1 MPRNLR
7 FLGLPLGMLGGFALA
22 LYTLPSIAILSS
34 RPLTAFQ
41 GPGIA
46 ILVAGTLIGGVLGF
60 FLVPAVVMWIWQ
72 GTKAVENLVQK
83 MPVVDIVTGSVGLI
97 IGLIIANLLGAAFRS
112 VPGMSIILPTVGSV
126 VFGYL
131 GVTIAL
137 KKHGDIVALLGN
149 THRRDRSASVETGR
163 SMILDTS
170 VIIDGRIADIAST
183 GFLDGRLI
191 IPSFVLEELRHIADS
206 SDVLKRNRGRRGLD
220 ILNRIQQEARLPVQV
235 YERDF
240 GGHLEV
246 DDKLIRLARIL
257 NAPVVT
263 NDYNLNKV
271 ASLHGVQVLNIND
284 LANAVKPMVIPGEE
298 MVVQIIRDGKE
309 PGQGVGYLDDGTMIV
324 VDGGKR
330 YTGES
335 VEVVVT
341 SVLQTSAGRMIF
353 ARPLESHEAAR
364 AAP

>member
-1 MPRNLR
+1 MPRKLR
-7 FLGLPLGMLGGFALA
+7 FLGLPLGMLGGFAIA
-22 LYTLPSIAILSS
+22 LYSLPSIAILSS
-34 RPLTAFQ
+34 EPLEAFQ

-46 ILVAGTLIGGVLGF
+46 IVAAGTVIGGLLGLV
-60 FLVPAVVMWIWQ
+60 LVPAAVSWIWQ

-83 MPVVDIVTGSVGLI
+83 MPVVDIVTGSAGLI
-97 IGLIIANLLGAAFRS
+97 IGLIIANLFGAAFRNI
-112 VPGMSIILPTVGSV
+112 PGVSIVLPTVGSV

-131 GVTIAL
+131 GITIAL
-137 KKHGDIVALLGN
+137 KKHNDIVALLGPG
-149 THRRDRSASVETGR
+149 HRRERTAPAEHGR
-163 SMILDTS
+163 PMILDTS

-183 GFLDGRLI
+183 GFLDGTLI

-206 SDVLKRNRGRRGLD
+206 SDMLKRNRGRRGLD
-220 ILNRIQQEARLPVQV
+220 ILNRIQQEARLPVQI

-246 DDKLIRLARIL
+246 DNKLIRLARIL

-271 ASLHGVQVLNIND
+271 ASLQGVQVLNVND
-284 LANAVKPMVIPGEE
+284 LANALKPMVIPGEE

-330 YTGES
+330 YAGET
-335 VEVVVT
+335 VEVTVT

-353 ARPLESHEAAR
+353 ARPSENHEAAR
-364 AAP
+364 VAP